1 MAANNNLIR
10 WEGAD
15 IMRQNV
21 DLLIDQ
27 FMDQYGFTSVT
38 DLSQN
43 TFTACLMYIKQN
55 YFCYGGHR
63 MLLYDDAPSKGYDEQ
78 KLEPVLEH
86 YKYICTLYD
95 KEISISGFCDL
106 TGIERDAIYQWAQEG
121 DKYNNGRNKLNNA
134 RSSIAKNLILANE
147 QSLSNILV
155 TGKRNAV
162 AILGA
167 LNHRHAWNMPGVRNE
182 GQNRALTAKELP
194 KLGKVERIEVVEVV
208 ENSEKT

>member
-1 MAANNNLIR
+1 
-10 WEGAD
+10 
-15 IMRQNV
+15 
-21 DLLIDQ
+21 
-27 FMDQYGFTSVT
+27 
-38 DLSQN
+38 
-43 TFTACLMYIKQN
+43 
-55 YFCYGGHR
+55 

-106 TGIERDAIYQWAQEG
+106 TGIERDAIYQWAQAG

-147 QSLSNILV
+147 QSLSNILI

-167 LNHRHAWNMPGVRNE
+167 LNHRHNWNMPYNNNSS
-182 GQNRALTAKELP
+182 QNKALTAQELP
-194 KLGKVERIEVVEVV
+194 KLGKVERIEVVEVLENN
-208 ENSEKT
+208 ENS